1 MGLSKLSEACKKCPN
16 VDSCD
21 HKRMEALGCLP
32 SPEPSKAAEIRIDG
46 MSLSSD
52 LYKSLG
58 KQLSSA
64 LACGYLK
71 GECKNFFGT
80 SGSNGSKS
88 ADVYFNEWIKAHQDI
103 DILEFRY
110 QQARYGDHSIC
121 ILYEEDSNYD

>member
-58 KQLSSA
+58 KQYPL
-64 LACGYLK
+64 CKYYLREQK
-71 GECKNFFGT
+71 TTRLQN
-80 SGSNGSKS
+80 
-88 ADVYFNEWIKAHQDI
+88 
-103 DILEFRY
+103 
-110 QQARYGDHSIC
+110 IC
-121 ILYEEDSNYD
+121 NSDSDYAQFAEGV

>member
-58 KQLSSA
+58 KQFLFTATSTAPSVITLNINEGTMTSATIEPLS
-64 LACGYLK
+64 
-71 GECKNFFGT
+71 GT
-80 SGSNGSKS
+80 SC
-88 ADVYFNEWIKAHQDI
+88 
-103 DILEFRY
+103 
-110 QQARYGDHSIC
+110 ARSGHAKRC
-121 ILYEEDSNYD
+121 RN

>member
-1 MGLSKLSEACKKCPN
+1 MTKDEKLDEFMKRIGIELSPFQKEIIKKIADENKIYMCYPPHVGRYESLRLI

-71 GECKNFFGT
+71 GENH
-80 SGSNGSKS
+80 
-88 ADVYFNEWIKAHQDI
+88 D
-103 DILEFRY
+103 
-110 QQARYGDHSIC
+110 
-121 ILYEEDSNYD
+121 

>member
-1 MGLSKLSEACKKCPN
+1 
-16 VDSCD
+16 
-21 HKRMEALGCLP
+21 MEALGCLP

-71 GECKNFFGT
+71 GENH
-80 SGSNGSKS
+80 
-88 ADVYFNEWIKAHQDI
+88 D
-103 DILEFRY
+103 
-110 QQARYGDHSIC
+110 
-121 ILYEEDSNYD
+121 

>member
-21 HKRMEALGCLP
+21 HKRMEA
-32 SPEPSKAAEIRIDG
+32 

-71 GECKNFFGT
+71 GENH
-80 SGSNGSKS
+80 
-88 ADVYFNEWIKAHQDI
+88 D
-103 DILEFRY
+103 
-110 QQARYGDHSIC
+110 
-121 ILYEEDSNYD
+121 

>member
-64 LACGYLK
+64 LKSLVPTMTAAIV
-71 GECKNFFGT
+71 
-80 SGSNGSKS
+80 NGPAISPNI
-88 ADVYFNEWIKAHQDI
+88 YF
-103 DILEFRY
+103 
-110 QQARYGDHSIC
+110 
-121 ILYEEDSNYD
+121 